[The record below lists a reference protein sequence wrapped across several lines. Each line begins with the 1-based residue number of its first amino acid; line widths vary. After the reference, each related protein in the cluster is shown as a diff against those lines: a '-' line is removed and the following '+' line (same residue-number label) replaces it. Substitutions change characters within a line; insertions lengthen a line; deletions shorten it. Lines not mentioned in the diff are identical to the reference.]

1 MDSAKIVGD
10 LFLNDKSEVF
20 NDFTYTTY
28 IVNVGGVLTVSII
41 PTLVGSI
48 LL

>member
-1 MDSAKIVGD
+1 MDSAKIVGN
-10 LFLNDKSEVF
+10 LFLNDHEEVF
-20 NDFTYTTY
+20 RDFTYTTY
-28 IVNVGGVLTVSII
+28 IINVGGVLTVSII